1 MRYVWQLGL
10 GLILIVMQTTI
21 LPYFKVFNSIYDLLC
36 PLIIYIGLFQPV
48 RKAVPIILFYGFLMD
63 SLSGA
68 PPGFYLTTYIWLL
81 IYAVALVRLMHLN
94 NKLLWPFIVALGVV
108 VENCL
113 NLGVIAIL
121 TPSWRFS
128 FTIVLQIIWQ
138 VVWAIAVTPLLFALF
153 NRVHAYENRET
164 G

>member
-10 GLILIVMQTTI
+10 GLVLIVTQTTI
-21 LPYFKVFNSIYDLLC
+21 LPYFKVFDSIYDLLC
-36 PLIIYIGLFQPV
+36 PLVIYIGLFQPV
-48 RKAVPIILFYGFLMD
+48 RQAIPVILLYGFLMD

-68 PPGFYLTTYIWLL
+68 PPGFYLTTYIWLF
-81 IYAVALVRLMHLN
+81 IYAVALFRLMHLS
-94 NKLLWPFIVALGVV
+94 NKLLWPLIVALGVV

-121 TPSWRFS
+121 TPSWQFS
-128 FTIVLQIIWQ
+128 FTIVWQIVWQ
-138 VVWAIAVTPLLFALF
+138 IVWAIAATPLLFALF
-153 NRVHAYENRET
+153 NRVHACENRET